1 MDRCFLVNRS
11 AEGDDDSGGRMM
23 VNSVSRSSMG
33 DLLRRLTRRKHLDT
47 TSTAGSSLARC
58 LTTWDLT
65 LLGVGSTLGVGVYV
79 LAGGVARD
87 TAGPSVVLSFLIAG
101 LASALSGLCY
111 AEFGSR
117 VPRAG
122 SAYVYSYV
130 TVGELAAFVIG
141 WNLVLEYVIGTASV
155 ARGYSGYLDSLMN
168 NTMQNAYKS
177 FMPISQPFLADYPDF
192 TAFAI
197 TMILAVL
204 LSIGVKESSRFNNIF
219 TILNLGVVLFVTVVG
234 MTQADPSN
242 WSLELSNTT
251 KSEFHSDGGFFPY
264 GLSGTLSGAATCFY
278 GFVGFDA
285 IATTGEE
292 TQNPQKS
299 IPVAIIISLSLV
311 ALAYTGISS
320 TLTLMVPYYL
330 QDSNAPLPSAFNHL
344 GLRWAGWVVG
354 VGALFG
360 LSTSLLGAMF
370 PLPRVVYAMASD
382 GMVPRRLAR
391 VHSSTKTPLT
401 ATLLSGSLAALMALL
416 FDLSQLVDMMS
427 IGTLLAYTMVGVCV
441 LVLRYRDSSMQS
453 GQYKPLATQDLDD
466 SEEELFP
473 FNTNTNFTFSWGQY
487 LRQCLNLDQVVA
499 PTPLTSSI
507 ANHSIIAFTILCLLL
522 SVMSASPSSSLHNLA
537 MVIIVVKMFLCVLVL
552 HKQPQDPSSLSFS
565 VPLVPWLPTT
575 SILTNIFLTCKLS
588 WQTWIRFS
596 VWMTFGF
603 LIYGCYGW
611 RNSSEEYRMNGLK
624 PPEENEDNIDDL
636 KLSKIDRKQ
645 NSKFLDDFE

>member
-1 MDRCFLVNRS
+1 MTVTYLSRS
-11 AEGDDDSGGRMM
+11 ARM
-23 VNSVSRSSMG
+23 R
-33 DLLRRLTRRKHLDT
+33 DILKRLARRKHLDT
-47 TSTAGSSLARC
+47 TSSAGSNLSRC

-168 NTMQNAYKS
+168 NTMKNAYRS
-177 FMPISQPFLADYPDF
+177 VLPISEPFLAEYPDF
-192 TAFAI
+192 TAFTI
-197 TMILAVL
+197 TLVLAVL
-204 LSIGVKESSRFNNIF
+204 LSVGVKESSRFNNIF

-234 MTQADPSN
+234 LTQADGSN
-242 WSLELSNTT
+242 WFLEFNNST
-251 KSEFHSDGGFFPY
+251 KEELHSDGGFFPY
-264 GLSGTLSGAATCFY
+264 GISGTLSGAATCFY

-330 QDSNAPLPSAFNHL
+330 QDSSAPLPSAFNHL

-382 GMVPRRLAR
+382 GMVPRGLAR
-391 VHSSTKTPLT
+391 VHSSTKTPLV
-401 ATLLSGSLAALMALL
+401 ATLLSGSLAALMALV

-441 LVLRYRDSSMQS
+441 LVLRYRDSSLQS
-453 GQYKPLATQDLDD
+453 CQYKPLATQDLDD

-473 FNTNTNFTFSWGQY
+473 CNSNTNYTFSRRQY

-499 PTPLTSSI
+499 PTPLTSSL
-507 ANHSIIAFTILCLLL
+507 ANHSVILFTLLCIPL
-522 SVMSASPSSSLHNLA
+522 SVMSATATTTSSFHNLM
-537 MVIIVVKMFLCVLVL
+537 MVMIIIKMLGCLLVL
-552 HKQPQDPSSLSFS
+552 HKQPQDPSALSFS
-565 VPLVPWLPTT
+565 VPLVPWLPAT

-596 VWMTFGF
+596 VWMTLGL

-611 RNSSEEYRMNGLK
+611 RNSTEEYRMKGLK
-624 PPEENEDNIDDL
+624 PPEENEENTEDL
-636 KLSKIDRKQ
+636 KLSKLDRNK
-645 NSKFLDDFE
+645 NSQFLDDFE